1 MVDSLHLSSLLLLA
15 VALHP
20 VDLGWE
26 VSLLHLHTSAKFL
39 SSPVDLLG
47 LAAAEP
53 LGCDLHVLLGLE
65 LALEL
70 WLELGLELLP
80 PTSLAATYNVCD
92 RKEG

>member
-1 MVDSLHLSSLLLLA
+1 MLPLCM
-15 VALHP
+15 
-20 VDLGWE
+20 
-26 VSLLHLHTSAKFL
+26 SAKFI
-39 SSPVDLLG
+39 SSSVELLG

-80 PTSLAATYNVCD
+80 PTSLAAPYKVCD